1 MGARGRGDGRR
12 GAKCRYETR
21 VETRTSR
28 AASRPQT
35 RRRGMARAKRAARPN
50 AARDDAARAEGLRG
64 FSGCN
69 HGNVASPGR
78 SPSDWPVPR
87 FSLCAPSLGH
97 GHVEIRHGCHVA
109 GAIIIRGVSQSR
121 LDAASA
127 MADAVRRATCK
138 DSSGNS
144 TAVPGNADL
153 PGSEVDQ
160 IGESSISGVDAGM
173 TRHALSISRL
183 YRAPFPEENINFSLI
198 FTFVSV
204 ELSLSLS
211 LSLHSAGKLH
221 FSTNAP

>member
-1 MGARGRGDGRR
+1 VTEDGEQS
-12 GAKCRYETR
+12 AAYETR
-21 VETRTSR
+21 VEMRTRR

-35 RRRGMARAKRAARPN
+35 RRRGMARAKRPN

-97 GHVEIRHGCHVA
+97 HGHVEIRHGCHVA

-138 DSSGNS
+138 DSSGND
-144 TAVPGNADL
+144 VPDR
-153 PGSEVDQ
+153 P
-160 IGESSISGVDAGM
+160 
-173 TRHALSISRL
+173 RKR
-183 YRAPFPEENINFSLI
+183 R
-198 FTFVSV
+198 FT
-204 ELSLSLS
+204 
-211 LSLHSAGKLH
+211 GKRNR
-221 FSTNAP
+221 SNRK